1 MTDDFDATL
10 LDIAAIQGEL
20 HYKQAQ
26 TALHNLVQ
34 HLDLTPQEEAGLN
47 QELEHLSQVLDK
59 LDRSVVQIAA
69 FGMVGRGKSS
79 ILNALLGETAF
90 EVGPLHGVTRTIS
103 NAAWTVETDA
113 LQVQRVVIPSV
124 RDAQIQ
130 LVDTPGIDEVDG
142 QTREQLAK
150 QVAKQADLILFI
162 VSGDMTQVEYNA
174 LSQLREVGK
183 PMLLVFNK
191 IDQYPEADR
200 FAIYHK
206 LCDERVRE
214 LISPD
219 EVVMVAASPLV
230 AVQVSD
236 RGQTRIERQRGAA
249 QIAPLKVKILDV
261 LHREGKSLL
270 ALNTMLYA
278 SELNEQVVA
287 RKVQIRAER
296 AEQLTWRAVMT
307 KAGAIAINPV
317 TVLDLLTGAAID
329 VALIL
334 SLSKL
339 YGLPMTH
346 GGAVAL
352 LRQIALGMGGIT
364 LSDVVTTLGLSGL
377 KSVLG
382 ITAPL
387 TGGASLAPYLSVA
400 IMQASVAGVMTHA
413 IATITQTYL
422 TNGATW
428 GPDGPKTVIQNILA
442 TLDEQS
448 ILYRI
453 KTELTAK
460 LHPPIA

>member
-1 MTDDFDATL
+1 
-10 LDIAAIQGEL
+10 
-20 HYKQAQ
+20 
-26 TALHNLVQ
+26 
-34 HLDLTPQEEAGLN
+34 
-47 QELEHLSQVLDK
+47 
-59 LDRSVVQIAA
+59 
-69 FGMVGRGKSS
+69 
-79 ILNALLGETAF
+79 
-90 EVGPLHGVTRTIS
+90 
-103 NAAWTVETDA
+103 
-113 LQVQRVVIPSV
+113 
-124 RDAQIQ
+124 
-130 LVDTPGIDEVDG
+130 
-142 QTREQLAK
+142 
-150 QVAKQADLILFI
+150 
-162 VSGDMTQVEYNA
+162 
-174 LSQLREVGK
+174 
-183 PMLLVFNK
+183 
-191 IDQYPEADR
+191 
-200 FAIYHK
+200 
-206 LCDERVRE
+206 
-214 LISPD
+214 
-219 EVVMVAASPLV
+219 
-230 AVQVSD
+230 
-236 RGQTRIERQRGAA
+236 
-249 QIAPLKVKILDV
+249 
-261 LHREGKSLL
+261 
-270 ALNTMLYA
+270 
-278 SELNEQVVA
+278 
-287 RKVQIRAER
+287 VQIRAER

-377 KSVLG
+377 KGVLG

-387 TGGASLAPYLSVA
+387 TGGASLAPYVSVA

-413 IATITQTYL
+413 IAKVTQTYL

-460 LHPPIA
+460 LKPPAPSHPHPQK